1 MRDAP
6 EVQSLDGEVV
16 LYRDYG
22 MDAIEIKLGRG
33 QVEAAAAQVGQ
44 PSWRR
49 SETAARNGSPTPN

>member
-33 QVEAAAAQVGQ
+33 QVEAAAAQVG
-44 PSWRR
+44 
-49 SETAARNGSPTPN
+49 